1 VAGTFDGYAGSM
13 QNLPQVTD
21 GSFRAEILQASV
33 PVLVDFWA
41 PWCAYC
47 RAMAPIVEQ
56 VATEYGARL
65 KVVGVNA
72 DAEGTTVQHFVVRSL
87 PTFLLVR
94 DGQVRDQIVG
104 AVTKTRLQQAIDRVV
119 SGA

>member
-1 VAGTFDGYAGSM
+1 M

-21 GSFRAEILQASV
+21 ATFRADIVESRV

-56 VATEYGARL
+56 LAGEYGSRL

-72 DAEGTTVQHFVVRSL
+72 DAQQATAQHFAVRAL
-87 PTFLLVR
+87 PSFLLVR

-104 AVTKTRLQQAIDRVV
+104 AVTKTRLKQAIDRVV
-119 SGA
+119 PPA